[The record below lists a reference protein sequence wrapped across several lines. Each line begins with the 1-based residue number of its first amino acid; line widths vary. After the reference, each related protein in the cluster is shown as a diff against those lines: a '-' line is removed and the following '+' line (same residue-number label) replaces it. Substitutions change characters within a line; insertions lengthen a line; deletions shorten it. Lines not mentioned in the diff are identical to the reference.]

1 MDDDLNRLFENNRR
15 WVRERLEGDPDYF
28 LRNAKSQTPEFLFIG
43 CSDSRV
49 PANEITGT
57 EPGEMFVHRNIAN
70 QVWPNDLNVLS
81 VLQYAVEVLDV
92 RHVIVCGHYE
102 CGGVKAAAQS
112 EAHFGLVDNWLGEIR
127 TTERMHRQELDALP
141 TADARLNRLGELNV
155 IYQVHN
161 LTLTPV
167 IRQAWER
174 GRRPALHGLI
184 YSLQNGLLKELV
196 HSINSS
202 EEADALQRTLYGA

>member
-1 MDDDLNRLFENNRR
+1 MSDLRRLLENNRQ
-15 WVRERLEGDPDYF
+15 WVRERLDADPDYF
-28 LRNAKSQTPEFLFIG
+28 MRNAKSQTPEFLFIG

-141 TADARLNRLGELNV
+141 TSDARLNRLGELNV

-174 GRRPALHGLI
+174 GRRPTLHGLI

-202 EEADALQRTLYGA
+202 EEADALQQTLYGA